1 LLKSRRFWVVLLV
14 TSLFLFLFFYQT
26 DFSEMGK
33 ALREANY
40 LFILP
45 AIVIYFV
52 GVFFRAV
59 RWHYLLLPLRNIA
72 SVRLFPLV
80 VIGFLVNNVLPA
92 RLGTVARSYLLGER
106 ERMSKMS
113 TFATIVVEQVFDG
126 LTLLLFAAGIAL
138 FIPLDPWLKNVI
150 YIATGL
156 FFSVF
161 IICLF
166 IASSEA
172 LTRRWAAIFMHVL
185 PLRVRSKVEGWFIL
199 FMEGLK
205 VMRSPRKLVAILAF
219 SAALWLCEGLMF
231 YFLSFSFNLGQPF
244 HVLLLAT
251 AIANLALF
259 IPTPGGIGPFDYF
272 CKRTL
277 VFFNVPAVAATAYVA
292 ILHFTLLVPVILL
305 GFIFLWTE
313 KISLTKLIPAR
324 GKAKLAEGYDG
335 VDAPERRDEE

>member
-1 LLKSRRFWVVLLV
+1 LLKSRRFWIVLLI
-14 TSLFLFLFFYQT
+14 TSLFLFLFFYRT
-26 DFSEMGK
+26 DFSEMGR

-45 AIVIYFV
+45 AILVYFA

-80 VIGFLVNNVLPA
+80 VIGFMVNNLLPA
-92 RLGTVARSYLLGER
+92 RLGTVARAYLLGER
-106 ERMSKMS
+106 EKMSKMS
-113 TFATIVVEQVFDG
+113 TFATVVAEQVFDG
-126 LTLLLFAAGIAL
+126 LTLLLFAFGIAL
-138 FIPLDPWLKNVI
+138 FVPLDYWLKNVI
-150 YIATGL
+150 YIAAGL
-156 FFSVF
+156 FLCAF
-161 IICLF
+161 IICLV

-172 LTRRWAAIFMHVL
+172 LTRRWAAVLVRVL
-185 PLRVRSKVEGWFIL
+185 PLRVRGMVEEWLIL

-205 VMRSPRKLVAILAF
+205 VMRSPSKLLLVMAF
-219 SAALWLCEGLMF
+219 SVVLWLCEGCM
-231 YFLSFSFNLGQPF
+231 YYILSFSFDLGQPF
-244 HVLLLAT
+244 YVLLLAT
-251 AIANLALF
+251 ALANLALF
-259 IPTPGGIGPFDYF
+259 IPTPGGVGPFDYF

-277 VFFNVPAVAATAYVA
+277 VFFNVLAATATAYVA

-313 KISLTKLIPAR
+313 KMSLTRLIPAR

-335 VDAPERRDEE
+335 VNAPERRDEE

>member
-1 LLKSRRFWVVLLV
+1 MLKSRRFWIALLI
-14 TSLFLFLFFYQT
+14 TSLFLFLFFYRT
-26 DFSEMGK
+26 DFSEMGS

-45 AIVIYFV
+45 AILVYFV

-59 RWHYLLLPLRNIA
+59 RWHYLLLPLRSIA

-80 VIGFLVNNVLPA
+80 IIGFMVNNLLPA
-92 RLGTVARSYLLGER
+92 RLGTVARAYILGER
-106 ERMSKMS
+106 EGMSKMS
-113 TFATIVVEQVFDG
+113 TFATVVVEQVFDG
-126 LTLLLFAAGIAL
+126 LTLLLFAFGIAL
-138 FIPLDPWLKNVI
+138 FVPLDYWLKNVI
-150 YIATGL
+150 YIAAGL
-156 FFSVF
+156 FLCAF
-161 IICLF
+161 IICLV

-172 LTRRWAAIFMHVL
+172 LTRRWAAVLVRVL
-185 PLRVRSKVEGWFIL
+185 PLRVRGMVEGWLIL

-205 VMRSPRKLVAILAF
+205 VMRSPSKLLLVLVI
-219 SAALWLCEGLMF
+219 SAMLWLCEGCMF
-231 YFLSFSFNLGQPF
+231 YILSFSFDLGQPF

-277 VFFNVPAVAATAYVA
+277 VFFYVSSAAATAYVA

-313 KISLTKLIPAR
+313 KISLARLVPAR
-324 GKAKLAEGYDG
+324 GKARLAEGYDG
-335 VDAPERRDEE
+335 VDAPGRRDEE